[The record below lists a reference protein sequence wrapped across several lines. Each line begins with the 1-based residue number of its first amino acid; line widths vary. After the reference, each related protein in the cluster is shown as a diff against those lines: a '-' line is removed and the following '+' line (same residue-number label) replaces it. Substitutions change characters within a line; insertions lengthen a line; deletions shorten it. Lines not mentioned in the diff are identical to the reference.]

1 MRFRVCYGD
10 DQFVVPGPESWAI
23 RDFVAAR
30 KLRVLERTQADAF
43 GISDARLLSKEGA
56 ILSMID
62 TIADVVIVDEVVF
75 LSKLDI
81 FSFPPN
87 QGLVDILELKRLLH
101 DREKEE
107 EKEEKRQRV
116 LKRQG
121 ILGRVSPEF
130 TVIVKTQ
137 TGKTIMIRPV
147 RLQMLVE
154 DLKEAVREREG
165 IPQNQQRLIFAGRQ
179 LEDGRT
185 LFECNISDL
194 SELCTLCC
202 D

>member
-1 MRFRVCYGD
+1 
-10 DQFVVPGPESWAI
+10 
-23 RDFVAAR
+23 
-30 KLRVLERTQADAF
+30 
-43 GISDARLLSKEGA
+43 
-56 ILSMID
+56 MID
-62 TIADVVIVDEVVF
+62 TITDVVIVDRVVF
-75 LSKLDI
+75 LCKLDI

-107 EKEEKRQRV
+107 EKEEERQRV

-121 ILGRVSPEF
+121 ILGRVSSEF

-137 TGKTIMIRPV
+137 TGKTIMIRPM